1 MTTLNDLLDKTLDI
15 YSKNSSGD
23 IPIYVNGTPLNI
35 ELNIDKE
42 SNNRCFID
50 MTFNK
55 KNV

>member
-1 MTTLNDLLDKTLDI
+1 MTTLNDLLDKALDI
-15 YSKNSSGD
+15 YSKNNSGD

-42 SNNRCFID
+42 SDNQCFID